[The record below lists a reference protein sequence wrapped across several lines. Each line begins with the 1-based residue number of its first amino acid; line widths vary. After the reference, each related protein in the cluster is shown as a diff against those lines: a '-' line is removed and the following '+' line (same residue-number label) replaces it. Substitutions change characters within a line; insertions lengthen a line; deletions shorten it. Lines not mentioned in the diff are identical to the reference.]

1 MRLRSCIKR
10 YKKDTHRALS
20 PEETLARV
28 ESKMTAA
35 GVTRVADITNLDRI
49 GIPVFSSIR
58 PMAAKG
64 AISVY
69 NGKGATPI
77 EARVSAMMEGIERYS
92 GEVGDHKLTLS
103 KFSDLCKNENA
114 LNPADLILPQ
124 GIDHDAEI
132 DWIMGYD
139 IINSKDI
146 FVPANAVF
154 HPYDQGRRL
163 FRT

>member
-64 AISVY
+64 AVSVY
-69 NGKGATPI
+69 NGKGATPT

-92 GEVGDHKLTLS
+92 AEAGDRELTVS
-103 KFSDLCKNENA
+103 RFSDLGGGA
-114 LNPADLILPQ
+114 ISPSDLILAQNANP
-124 GIDHDAEI
+124 DDRI
-132 DWIMGYD
+132 DWILGYD
-139 IINSKDI
+139 I
-146 FVPANAVF
+146 
-154 HPYDQGRRL
+154 
-163 FRT
+163 